1 MKALILAAG
10 VGSRLAPITDAI
22 PKSLVPVGGTPIL
35 FNQIEALH
43 ENGVFD
49 ITVISGYKADVLKS
63 ALKEKYPDVNV
74 IKSDCYATTNNMYS
88 AYLGRDAVGED
99 ELLMMNADVFFDS
112 SVISALLEF
121 EHKDAIAVDVGRYLD
136 EAMKVVARDGI
147 IVEISKQIPR
157 ERALGSSVDIYK
169 LSKKSARAFF
179 DKCTEYI
186 EKRGELKKWSEVA
199 LSDILP
205 SHNFKACPLVGRWIE
220 IDNHDDL
227 REANILFARQEKEM
241 KDYFGLNADALKSK
255 KLFLFDMDGTIYNEN
270 TLFDGTL
277 QILDYIKKSG
287 GKYVFI
293 TNNSSKS
300 VDKYVEKLGSMGIFT
315 TTEDFFTSVGATALL
330 LNEKHPGAK
339 VYCQGTKAL
348 IEELISNGIRITEEI
363 EDDIDVVLVGFDTEL
378 TSEKLRKTCFLLG
391 RDVAYY
397 GTNPDVRCPV
407 SFGYV
412 PDCASICEMLY
423 NCTGKRPHY
432 IGKPEPTMVDFV
444 CKKLGIAKKDA
455 VIIGDRLYTDI
466 ATGVNAGVD
475 SICVLSGEATLDDIE
490 NGTVKPTFIFENVK
504 VLYEE
509 LTK

>member
-1 MKALILAAG
+1 
-10 VGSRLAPITDAI
+10 
-22 PKSLVPVGGTPIL
+22 
-35 FNQIEALH
+35 
-43 ENGVFD
+43 
-49 ITVISGYKADVLKS
+49 
-63 ALKEKYPDVNV
+63 
-74 IKSDCYATTNNMYS
+74 
-88 AYLGRDAVGED
+88 
-99 ELLMMNADVFFDS
+99 
-112 SVISALLEF
+112 
-121 EHKDAIAVDVGRYLD
+121 
-136 EAMKVVARDGI
+136 
-147 IVEISKQIPR
+147 
-157 ERALGSSVDIYK
+157 
-169 LSKKSARAFF
+169 
-179 DKCTEYI
+179 
-186 EKRGELKKWSEVA
+186 
-199 LSDILP
+199 
-205 SHNFKACPLVGRWIE
+205 
-220 IDNHDDL
+220 
-227 REANILFARQEKEM
+227 M

-255 KLFLFDMDGTIYNEN
+255 RLFLFDMDGTIYNEN

-348 IEELISNGIRITEEI
+348 IEELVANGIRITEEI